1 MKGSPLMPFLLTAIL
16 GILLMLAMSFYGLNQ
31 KQAAEAGE
39 VEEEVTEIEDPI
51 AAGEEFVQKSCIGC
65 HGNELQGAS
74 GPALDALNGKLSE
87 EEIVEVITKG
97 RGGMP
102 AMPYNDVE
110 AQAIATYLLD
120 VSK

>member
-1 MKGSPLMPFLLTAIL
+1 MKGRPLMPFLLTAIL
-16 GILLMLAMSFYGLNQ
+16 GVLLMLAMSFYGLNL

-74 GPALDALNGKLSE
+74 GPALDALEGKLSDA
-87 EEIVEVITKG
+87 EIVDIIIKG
-97 RGGMP
+97 QGGMP
-102 AMPYNDVE
+102 PMPYNEVE
-110 AQAIATYLLD
+110 AQAIATYLLEI
-120 VSK
+120 SK